1 MALLLW
7 GLRMVRVAVTEG
19 WGNDMRR
26 IVGKSLSN
34 HYQAFVTGLG
44 VTMLL
49 QSSSATALL
58 TSSFSGQGLLT
69 AGSALAVI
77 LGADVGT
84 ALVAQILTFDLSAL
98 SPTLVA
104 VGVGLFSYAKGGRSK
119 EAGRLMLGIG
129 MMLLALQLI
138 LAASIPMRESVIIQ
152 QIFIALGQDLI
163 LAVVFAAISAWA
175 AHSSLATVLLI
186 ITLYSSSA
194 LDVSVAFALV
204 LGANI
209 GGALPPFIA
218 TLGASRSAR
227 QPPLGNLLFRMCGV
241 AVCLPFTEVI
251 AQLLSSWDVSQ
262 ARQIANF
269 HLFFN
274 IGLVVLF
281 FPLINTMASLTARL
295 LPEDPEPTDA
305 IAPKNLD
312 IMAFET
318 PLVAIVNAER
328 EVLRMG
334 EVVER
339 MLRNAFVA
347 LKKNDFELAQKT
359 QTMDKVV
366 NLFDDEIK
374 RYLTS
379 LAREQL
385 TEKESKRCIE
395 IINFA
400 TNLEHIGDIITAD
413 LIHNISQKKVMP
425 RAKMS
430 LQQREEINNLYQ
442 PVLKSFHLS
451 MNVFSSG
458 DISMARLLMAKKYK
472 IGKREKELVV
482 IHLNKLR
489 DEVTYDSKLSALQ
502 LDILRDLKRINYHL
516 TSVAYPILERAGQ
529 LRTRLRSAEAADVS
543 VPSQLVF
550 GGATINEL

>member
-163 LAVVFAAISAWA
+163 LAVVFAAILAWA

-425 RAKMS
+425 RDKMS

-550 GGATINEL
+550 GGATINER

>member
-1 MALLLW
+1 M
-7 GLRMVRVAVTEG
+7 GLTHGASRCNRGLGQRHASHSWQKPVQ
-19 WGNDMRR
+19 
-26 IVGKSLSN
+26 SLP
-34 HYQAFVTGLG
+34 FVTGLG

-163 LAVVFAAISAWA
+163 LAVVFAAILAWA

-425 RAKMS
+425 RDKMS